1 MDAMKKQQVKI
12 IKYCTFHSE
21 EKKKKGKKRAENGF
35 LYDYE
40 KLLRTPVPFSADEA
54 VELCECDE

>member
-1 MDAMKKQQVKI
+1 MMDVMEKQQVKL
-12 IKYCTFHSE
+12 IKHCTFHRRKQTE
-21 EKKKKGKKRAENGF
+21 RAENGF

-54 VELCECDE
+54 VEVCECDE

>member
-1 MDAMKKQQVKI
+1 MKRDGCHGKTAGKI
-12 IKYCTFHSE
+12 NKILYFPE
-21 EKKKKGKKRAENGF
+21 AKKKERAEDGF

-54 VELCECDE
+54 VEVCECDE